1 MGEFKSNLKQVDVY
15 PMIKHYMKILDIY
28 NLFNKYV
35 PTEPDCIIEHSECL
49 CVLVANIIIDNKP
62 FYKIQKWLS
71 KYSDGLN
78 ISDNTKLKSE
88 LFNDDRLARSIS
100 ALYESDRNS
109 LMTELSS
116 NAIDNHALLTDEI
129 HNDSTSVTF
138 YGKYNNSDSSTLEL
152 KHGHNKDFRP
162 DCKQLVFGLNITAD
176 GHVPLS
182 FSLHN
187 GNTSDDVTHIP
198 NWNGLRGLLKKEDFV
213 YIADCKLCSNKNLKT
228 INDNHGLFITIV
240 PQGRTEI
247 KQFKKDMQDDK
258 LEVNWDFAYEEKHS
272 RKKDKKIIYR
282 TYEPETKL
290 EGFRI
295 IWIHS
300 SSKAED
306 EKKRMTHKINKALVK
321 LEELSSK
328 LNKQRLKTKKQI
340 QAAVDKICKKTDDL
354 IIVEIKSIRKQV
366 KVRIAPGSKNKVAN
380 FKNTWSFTYEL
391 IYEKN
396 IGAIKK
402 IEKSN
407 GLFPLVTNTDL
418 AAKEVLQAYK
428 RQIFLEKRMYTKKS
442 ILEVA
447 PVFLKKETRIEAMLF
462 LYFIALMI
470 VSLIERN
477 IRMNMEKQKIDQL
490 PILPQG
496 MNTKKPT
503 WNNIRYFFNDVHS
516 VEICQ
521 DNIPV
526 HFEINNIKE
535 LHQLILKLLEV
546 PGCVYKELSDE
557 WWSFKHN

>member
-1 MGEFKSNLKQVDVY
+1 MGEFKSNFKQVDVY
-15 PMIKHYMKILDIY
+15 PMVKHYMKTLDLY

-35 PTEPDCIIEHSECL
+35 PSSPDGLIEHAECL
-49 CVLVANIIIDNKP
+49 CVLVANIIIENKP

-78 ISDNTKLKSE
+78 ISENTNLKSE
-88 LFNDDRLARSIS
+88 LFNDDRLARAIS
-100 ALYESDRNS
+100 ALYDSDRNS
-109 LMTELSS
+109 LMTELSC
-116 NAIDNHALLTDEI
+116 NAIKSHKLLTDEI

-138 YGKYNNSDSSTLEL
+138 FGQYNNSDSSTLEL

-162 DCKQLVFGLNITAD
+162 DCKQVVFGLNITSD

-182 FSLHN
+182 FNLHN

-198 NWNGLRGLLKKEDFV
+198 NWNGLRALLKKEAFI
-213 YIADCKLCSNKNLKT
+213 YIADCKLCSNTNLKT
-228 INDNHGLFITIV
+228 IDENNGLFITII
-240 PQGRTEI
+240 PQGRVEI
-247 KQFKKDMQDDK
+247 KQFKKDLQEDK
-258 LEVNWDFAYEEKHS
+258 LKVNWNFAYETNHS
-272 RKKDKKIIYR
+272 RNKDKKIIFK
-282 TYEPETKL
+282 TYEPDTKF

-295 IWIHS
+295 IWVHS
-300 SSKAED
+300 SSKSDD
-306 EKKRMTHKINKALVK
+306 EKKRRAHKIKNTLVQ
-321 LEELSSK
+321 LDELSLK

-340 QAAVDKICKKTDDL
+340 QAAVDKICKKSDDL
-354 IIVEIKSIRKQV
+354 ISVEIKSIRKQV
-366 KVRIAPGSKNKVAN
+366 KVRIAPGSKHKVAN
-380 FKNTWSFTYEL
+380 FKNAWSFTYGL

-396 IGAIKK
+396 IDAVKK
-402 IEKSN
+402 AEKCD

-418 AAKEVLQAYK
+418 PPKEVLQAYK

-462 LYFIALMI
+462 LYFVALMI

-477 IRMNMEKQKIDQL
+477 IRMNMEKQKIEQL

-516 VEICQ
+516 VEISQ
-521 DNIPV
+521 DNISV
-526 HFEINNIKE
+526 HFEINNVKK
-535 LHQLILKLLEV
+535 LHQLVLKLLEI
-546 PGCVYKELSDE
+546 PDKIYTNLTGE
-557 WWSFKHN
+557 WWLFKYN